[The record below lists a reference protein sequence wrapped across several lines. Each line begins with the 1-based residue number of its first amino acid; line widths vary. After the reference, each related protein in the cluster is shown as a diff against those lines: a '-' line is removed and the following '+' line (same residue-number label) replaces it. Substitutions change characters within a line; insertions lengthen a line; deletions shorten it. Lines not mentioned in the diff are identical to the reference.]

1 MGIVLNQEQQGDAR
15 TDEGFRS
22 LTARLSR
29 ASVEKHFD
37 AYADVD
43 WDAPEW
49 ALSSDDPRNELPSFD
64 PLADTEWYRSQSPE
78 VRSKVALYRVA
89 AIMKTGWH
97 FENLLQRGLLAR
109 AMRLPNGS
117 PEFRYIHHELIE
129 ESQHTLMF
137 QEVVNR
143 TGFPVRGMPAVVRV
157 PSAMFAAPVARRLP
171 ALFFIGVIGG
181 EDPIDRVQRRSL
193 RDGIPHPLI
202 ERIMRIHVTEEARHL
217 TFARHVLRREVPRL
231 NRARRAALS
240 VAAPFTL
247 GLLARI
253 ILIPPADMQRECGIP
268 HGVVREAYSSP
279 QGRRFIADSLQKS
292 RELCG
297 ELGLLTP
304 LGRLAWRLAGL
315 WHRPA
320 EDAAAA

>member
-1 MGIVLNQEQQGDAR
+1 MAAVLDQEQQGDAR
-15 TDEGFRS
+15 SEAGFRA
-22 LTARLSR
+22 LTARLNR

-43 WDAPEW
+43 WDAPEC
-49 ALSSDDPRNELPSFD
+49 ALSGDDPRNELPSFD
-64 PLADTEWYRSQSPE
+64 PLADTDWYRAQPPE
-78 VRSKVALYRVA
+78 VRSRVALYRVA

-109 AMRLPNGS
+109 AMQLPNGS

-143 TGFPVRGMPAVVRV
+143 SGLPVRGMPAVVRIPAAV
-157 PSAMFAAPVARRLP
+157 FAAPTARRLP
-171 ALFFIGVIGG
+171 ALFFIGVMGG

-193 RDGIPHPLI
+193 RDGIAHPLI

-217 TFARHVLRREVPRL
+217 TFARHVLRREVPKL
-231 NRARRAALS
+231 NRVRRAVLS

-247 GLLARI
+247 ALLARI
-253 ILIPPADMQRECGIP
+253 ILIPPADLIRHCGIP
-268 HGVVREAYSSP
+268 HGVVRDAFRSP
-279 QGRRFIADSLQKS
+279 KGRHFIADSLQKS
-292 RELCG
+292 RELCA
-297 ELGLLTP
+297 ELGLLGP
-304 LGRLAWRLAGL
+304 LGRWAWRLVGL
-315 WHRPA
+315 GG
-320 EDAAAA
+320 

>member
-1 MGIVLNQEQQGDAR
+1 MGVVLDQEQTGDAR
-15 TDEGFRS
+15 TEDGFRS
-22 LTARLSR
+22 LTARLNR

-37 AYADVD
+37 AYVDVD
-43 WDAPEW
+43 WDAPEC
-49 ALSSDDPRNELPSFD
+49 ALTVDDPRNELPSFD
-64 PLADTEWYRSQSPE
+64 PLADTEWYRSQPVE
-78 VRSKVALYRVA
+78 VRAKVALYRVA

-109 AMRLPNGS
+109 AMQLPNGS

-143 TGFPVRGMPAVVRV
+143 TGFPVRGMHAVVRV
-157 PSAMFAAPVARRLP
+157 PAAVLAAPTARTLP

-193 RDGIPHPLI
+193 REGITHPLI

-217 TFARHVLRREVPRL
+217 TFARHVLRRDVPRL
-231 NRARRAALS
+231 NRFRRAALS

-253 ILIPPADMQRECGIP
+253 ILIPPADLIRECGIP
-268 HGVVREAYSSP
+268 HGVVREAYRSP
-279 QGRRFIADSLQKS
+279 QGRHFIADSLAKS

-297 ELGLLTP
+297 ELGLLGP
-304 LGRLAWRLAGL
+304 LGRMAWRLAGV
-315 WHRPA
+315 WEKPK
-320 EDAAAA
+320 AAA

>member
-1 MGIVLNQEQQGDAR
+1 MATVLDQEQQGDAR
-15 TDEGFRS
+15 SEEGFRA
-22 LTARLSR
+22 LTARLNR

-49 ALSSDDPRNELPSFD
+49 ALSGDDPRNELPSFD
-64 PLADTEWYRSQSPE
+64 PLADSEWYRSQPPE
-78 VRSKVALYRVA
+78 VRSRIALYRVA

-109 AMRLPNGS
+109 AMKLPNGS

-143 TGFPVRGMPAVVRV
+143 TGLPVRGMPAVFRV
-157 PSAMFAAPVARRLP
+157 PGAVFAGPTARTLP
-171 ALFFIGVIGG
+171 AFFFFGVIGG

-193 RDGIPHPLI
+193 RDGIAHPLI

-217 TFARHVLRREVPRL
+217 TFARHVLRREVPKL
-231 NRARRAALS
+231 NRFRRAVLS

-247 GLLARI
+247 AQLARI
-253 ILIPPADMQRECGIP
+253 ILIPPADLIRHCGIP
-268 HGVVREAYSSP
+268 RGVVRDAYRSP
-279 QGRRFIADSLQKS
+279 QGREFIADSLEKS

-297 ELGLLTP
+297 ELGLLGP
-304 LGRLAWRLAGL
+304 VGRWAWRVAGV
-315 WHRPA
+315 WPRTR
-320 EDAAAA
+320 AATAA

>member
-1 MGIVLNQEQQGDAR
+1 MGIVLDQEQHGEAH

-22 LTARLSR
+22 LTARLNR

-49 ALSSDDPRNELPSFD
+49 ALSRDDPRNELPSFD
-64 PLADTEWYRSQSPE
+64 PLADTEWYRSQPAE
-78 VRSKVALYRVA
+78 VRSRVALYRVA

-109 AMRLPNGS
+109 AMKLPNGS

-143 TGFPVRGMPAVVRV
+143 TGFPVRGMHAVVRI
-157 PSAMFAAPVARRLP
+157 PAAIFAAPTARTLP
-171 ALFFIGVIGG
+171 AVFFIGVIGG

-193 RDGIPHPLI
+193 REGIPHPLI

-217 TFARHVLRREVPRL
+217 TFARHVLRREVPKL
-231 NRARRAALS
+231 NRFRRGVLS
-240 VAAPFTL
+240 VVAPFTL
-247 GLLARI
+247 ALLARI
-253 ILIPPADMQRECGIP
+253 ILIPPADMRRECGIP
-268 HGVVREAYSSP
+268 RAVVRDAYRSP
-279 QGRRFIADSLQKS
+279 QGRHFIADTLVKS

-297 ELGLLTP
+297 ELGLLGP
-304 LGRLAWRLAGL
+304 IGRLAWRLAGV
-315 WHRPA
+315 WETPK
-320 EDAAAA
+320 AAAAA

>member
-1 MGIVLNQEQQGDAR
+1 MGIVLDQEQHGEAR

-22 LTARLSR
+22 LTARLNR

-43 WDAPEW
+43 WDAPEC
-49 ALSSDDPRNELPSFD
+49 ALSPDDPRNELPSFD
-64 PLADTEWYRSQSPE
+64 PLAATEWYRSQPAE
-78 VRSKVALYRVA
+78 VRSRVALYRVA

-109 AMRLPNGS
+109 AMQLPNGS

-143 TGFPVRGMPAVVRV
+143 SGFPVRGMHAVVRV
-157 PSAMFAAPVARRLP
+157 PAAIFAAPTARTLP
-171 ALFFIGVIGG
+171 ALFFIGVMGG

-193 RDGIPHPLI
+193 REGITHPLI

-217 TFARHVLRREVPRL
+217 TFARHVLRREVPKL
-231 NRARRAALS
+231 NRFRRGVLS

-247 GLLARI
+247 ALLARI
-253 ILIPPADMQRECGIP
+253 ILIPPADLIRECGIP
-268 HGVVREAYSSP
+268 HGVVRDAYRSP
-279 QGRRFIADSLQKS
+279 QGREFIADSLAKS

-297 ELGLLTP
+297 ELGLLGP
-304 LGRLAWRLAGL
+304 LGRLGWRLAGV
-315 WHRPA
+315 WQRPKAARPA
-320 EDAAAA
+320 

>member
-1 MGIVLNQEQQGDAR
+1 MGIVLDQEQHGEAR

-22 LTARLSR
+22 LTARLNR

-37 AYADVD
+37 AYADVE
-43 WDAPEW
+43 WDSPDC
-49 ALSSDDPRNELPSFD
+49 ALSHDDPRNELPAFD
-64 PLADTEWYRSQSPE
+64 PLANTEWYRSQTPE
-78 VRSKVALYRVA
+78 VRSRVALYRVA

-109 AMRLPNGS
+109 AMQLPNGS

-143 TGFPVRGMPAVVRV
+143 TGFPVRGMHPVVRV
-157 PSAMFAAPVARRLP
+157 PGAIFAAPTARALP
-171 ALFFIGVIGG
+171 ALFFIGVMGG

-193 RDGIPHPLI
+193 REGIPHPLI

-217 TFARHVLRREVPRL
+217 TFARHVLRREVPKL
-231 NRARRAALS
+231 NRFRRGVLS

-247 GLLARI
+247 ALLARI
-253 ILIPPADMQRECGIP
+253 ILIPPADLVRECGIP
-268 HGVVREAYSSP
+268 HGVVRDAYRSP
-279 QGRRFIADSLQKS
+279 AGRHFIADSLAKS

-297 ELGLLTP
+297 ELGLLGP
-304 LGRLAWRLAGL
+304 LGRLAWRLAGV
-315 WHRPA
+315 WQSPK
-320 EDAAAA
+320 AAAAA